1 MKIRFTGKGIEI
13 TPKPKEPTVI
23 ERAKTSRKEQEER
36 VKSAM
41 SPAEV
46 KRKVKTT
53 EKKRMYRK
61 DFATEQEYMTAL
73 NKALGNYAKWLKANG
88 KLK

>member
-1 MKIRFTGKGIEI
+1 MQLNETKMKFYLNT
-13 TPKPKEPTVI
+13 
-23 ERAKTSRKEQEER
+23 KEQHR
-36 VKSAM
+36 AI
-41 SPAEV
+41 
-46 KRKVKTT
+46 RKVKTS

-73 NKALGNYAKWLKANG
+73 NKALGNYAKWLKANN